1 MRERLLTTLFA
12 VVLAGCSGAPDA
24 PVPKLELPA
33 DAAEAE
39 DLATW
44 WHRFADPQLDEL
56 IARVLTYNQDLH
68 VAVARVDESAAL
80 LRAADDLLPEGG
92 VRASV
97 GRNQTSD
104 RNAFPRFAGIDR
116 RNSAHAI
123 SLDVLWEADLW
134 GRIRAGQRAS
144 LAELQRDVQAM
155 HALRAALT
163 SQAAQSYFRLVA
175 MDRRVALTEESIRNR
190 ADAVRIQERRLA
202 AGTGSRLEVRQAEG
216 DLAEVMA
223 LLPRLRQAQST
234 AERGLLVLAGGSPR
248 DLAGH
253 AVARAG
259 LLPEPP
265 AIPAGLPSDLLA
277 RRPDVREAEAALVAA
292 NARVSEARARY
303 FPTIRLTASV
313 GQESEELANLFTSPA
328 TVWNLAAGLTQPLF
342 GLRKIDAEVDAA
354 AARAAAAEAGYV
366 RAAQAAF
373 AEVYDALDARSASA
387 ETLAAQVRRIE
398 ALRDAER
405 IARVRHE
412 AGAGA
417 FLDLLDARR
426 NLLQVEM
433 NHIEVAVERIEA
445 TIDVYRALGGG
456 WQETEPEPK

>member
-1 MRERLLTTLFA
+1 
-12 VVLAGCSGAPDA
+12 
-24 PVPKLELPA
+24 
-33 DAAEAE
+33 
-39 DLATW
+39 
-44 WHRFADPQLDEL
+44 
-56 IARVLTYNQDLH
+56 
-68 VAVARVDESAAL
+68 
-80 LRAADDLLPEGG
+80 
-92 VRASV
+92 
-97 GRNQTSD
+97 
-104 RNAFPRFAGIDR
+104 
-116 RNSAHAI
+116 
-123 SLDVLWEADLW
+123 
-134 GRIRAGQRAS
+134 
-144 LAELQRDVQAM
+144 
-155 HALRAALT
+155 
-163 SQAAQSYFRLVA
+163 

-190 ADAVRIQERRLA
+190 EEAVRIQRRRLA

-216 DLAEVMA
+216 DLAEVAA
-223 LLPRLRQAQST
+223 LLPRLQKAQAT

-253 AVARAG
+253 AIARAA

-292 NARVSEARARY
+292 NARVSEAKARY

-354 AARAAAAEAGYV
+354 TARAAAAEASYV

-373 AEVYDALDARSASA
+373 AEIYDALDARSASA
-387 ETLAAQVRRIE
+387 QTLGAQVRRIA
-398 ALRDAER
+398 ALRDAEH
-405 IARVRHE
+405 IAFVRHE

-456 WQETEPEPK
+456 WQETEAEPK